1 MRLMR
6 FVLYQNCELS
16 AVVVMVLQ
24 HGAPTLLQK
33 EEGPLQFC
41 RSEPETILQGV
52 QKRI

>member
-1 MRLMR
+1 MR

-16 AVVVMVLQ
+16 AVAVMVLQ

-33 EEGPLQFC
+33 EEGPLLFC
-41 RSEPETILQGV
+41 RSEPEMILQGV